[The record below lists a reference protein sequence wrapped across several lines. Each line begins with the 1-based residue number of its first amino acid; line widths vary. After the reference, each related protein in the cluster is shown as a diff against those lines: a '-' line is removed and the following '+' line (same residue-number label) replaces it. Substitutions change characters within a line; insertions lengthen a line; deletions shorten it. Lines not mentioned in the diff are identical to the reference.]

1 MRCNFQSISGQGFMT
16 FQDPFTFPLSL
27 WGAQTVFIQGENRD
41 EPMAESNG
49 SGKSNLLEALTFALY
64 GKVSKKLRYLDDVIN
79 LDSEEASVEVGFT
92 LDDCYYK
99 IVRKR
104 NRNKT
109 TNELHVYKR
118 HGKPPEEEDL
128 EEIPDSDNTEKQ
140 SYIERLIGL
149 SYNSY
154 SHTVMFCQR
163 FQAFPEL
170 KAPQRAAV
178 LSEISGANVYL
189 KAAEMAKERVTALRT
204 IITEKERE
212 KRYTEELIAQLDL
225 SKISDMAEEWTEEYE
240 QAYQT
245 LSQELASIKK
255 DLDDYQKKN
264 AKAIKAEELILL
276 TLKDRIK
283 DAETWLLDF
292 PEAVKDKNLKNNQYI
307 QTESQVRTA
316 KTRLAEKSREI
327 DRLEETQA
335 GDCPY
340 CAQPITEKTLQEHI
354 ADLKIDFDYLKREWQ
369 TLSSILKDEELAYNK
384 AEERVEKLNNLKKEV
399 RQALQDVATREQT
412 ITSLKTGADKK
423 LLEHKYVEWDKR
435 LLDKKKE
442 ENPFTGM
449 EGEARKKLEEH
460 HKKLEGF
467 VKDITNLNED
477 LQYFVVWSEN
487 FPKLRMML
495 LDDLVAQLEVECQE
509 WLSKYSN
516 DLSVELDTQRH
527 TASGSIRDEVNITI
541 ITPQGKVPYEGYGGG
556 ETQKIR
562 MSISLALSS
571 IIADKAEREF
581 NLIVF
586 DEPNSGLDRIGKESN
601 IQVFKDLAEADKT
614 VLVIEHDEY
623 FQDRFDET
631 ITVIKENHKSLIQ
644 GV

>member
-16 FQDPFTFPLSL
+16 FQEPFAFPIAL

-49 SGKSNLLEALTFALY
+49 SGKSNLLEALTFALF

-79 LDSEEASVEVGFT
+79 LDSEEALVQVGFT
-92 LDDCYYK
+92 LNDEYYS
-99 IVRKR
+99 IKR
-104 NRNKT
+104 NRSKSK
-109 TNELHVYKR
+109 TNEIHIFHRVK
-118 HGKPPEEEDL
+118 EEDL

-140 SYIERLIGL
+140 LYIEKLIGL

-163 FQAFPEL
+163 FTAFPEL

-189 KAAEMAKERVTALRT
+189 KAAEMAKERVTNLKTA
-204 IITEKERE
+204 IADKERN
-212 KRYTEELIAQLDL
+212 KAQTEELIANLDL
-225 SKISDMAEEWTEEYE
+225 SKISEKAEEWTEEHDQDLQE
-240 QAYQT
+240 
-245 LSQELASIKK
+245 LSQELASIQKE
-255 DLDDYQKKN
+255 LAEYQRKN
-264 AKAIKAEELILL
+264 ERAIKAEELIIF

-283 DAETWLLDF
+283 DAETWLTDF
-292 PEAVKDKNLKNNQYI
+292 PEVVKDKNLKNNQYI
-307 QTESQVRTA
+307 KTEAQVRTA
-316 KTRLAEKSREI
+316 KGKMNEKSREI
-327 DRLEETQA
+327 DRLEAAEA

-340 CAQPITEKTLQEHI
+340 CTQPITAETLKEHI
-354 ADLKIDFDYLKREWQ
+354 ITLKIDFEYLKREWQ
-369 TLSSILKDEELAYNK
+369 TLSSILKDEEEAYNK
-384 AEERVEKLNNLKKEV
+384 AEEKVEKLNNLKKEV
-399 RQALQDVATREQT
+399 RQAYAKVATGEQT
-412 ITSLKTGADKK
+412 VTNLKTGADKK
-423 LLEHKYVEWDKR
+423 LLEHKMVEWDKR

-442 ENPFTGM
+442 VNPFINM
-449 EGEARKKLEEH
+449 EVDARKKLEEY
-460 HKKLEGF
+460 HKRLEEL
-467 VKDITNLNED
+467 VKDIANLNED

-509 WLSKYSN
+509 WLSKYCN
-516 DLSVELDTQRH
+516 DLSVELDTQRA

-541 ITPQGKVPYEGYGGG
+541 ITPQGKVSYEGYGGG

-571 IIADKAEREF
+571 IISDKAEREF

-586 DEPNSGLDRIGKESN
+586 DEVNSGLDRIGKDSN
-601 IQVFKDLAEADKT
+601 IEVFKTLAQSGKT
-614 VLVIEHDEY
+614 VLVVEHDEY
-623 FQDRFDET
+623 MSDKMDEEV
-631 ITVIKENHKSLIQ
+631 TVVKESHKSFIQ